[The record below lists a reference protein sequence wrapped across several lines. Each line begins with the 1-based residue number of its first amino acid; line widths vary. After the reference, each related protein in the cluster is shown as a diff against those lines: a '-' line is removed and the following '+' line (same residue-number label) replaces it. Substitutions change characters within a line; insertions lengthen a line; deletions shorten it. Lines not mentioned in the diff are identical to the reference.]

1 MAAKDKGADVFDV
14 LGAGVIGGGV
24 DHAGPSLHYLSE
36 FPVCTNAKEKNL
48 R

>member
-14 LGAGVIGGGV
+14 LGAGAIGGGV
-24 DHAGPSLHYLSE
+24 DHAGPSLHYSNE
-36 FPVCTNAKEKNL
+36 FLVCTNANEKDL